1 MTDPRETDL
10 PDPLQQ
16 RMLDALDASDGD
28 RLMEVVMRGAVLPS
42 SMLVPAAVPVGPHW
56 GTLEQGFALTFDG
69 YAHCDDVYA
78 LLARAEAVLAS
89 GGDLGDWSI
98 DDLRTA
104 LFALQRMYRDTW
116 GTPDARLVGGLLAA
130 IRAALAS
137 RE

>member
-1 MTDPRETDL
+1 MTDPRGPDR

-16 RMLDALDASDGD
+16 RMLDALDDGD
-28 RLMEVVMRGAVLPS
+28 GQRLMEVVMRGAVLPS
-42 SMLVPAAVPVGPHW
+42 SMLVPAVVPVGPCW

-69 YAHCDDVYA
+69 YAHCDDVHA

-89 GGDLGDWSI
+89 DGGLGDWSI

-104 LFALQRMYRDTW
+104 LFALQRMYRDMW

-130 IRAALAS
+130 IRAGLAS